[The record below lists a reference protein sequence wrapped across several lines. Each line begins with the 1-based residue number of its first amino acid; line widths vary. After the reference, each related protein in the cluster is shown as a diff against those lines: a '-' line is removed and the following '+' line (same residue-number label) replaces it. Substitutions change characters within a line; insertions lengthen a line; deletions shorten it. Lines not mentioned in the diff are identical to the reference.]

1 MKEATDL
8 SNIIEQRLG
17 LSSIRSILSSDSS
30 RRQKHII
37 VVVETMLNATADVI
51 NFSPK
56 GISLIWSSWRRR
68 WEDDANE
75 LAPPCCGC
83 TNANVTC
90 TSTGSETAIT
100 LAAIKLHF
108 KCFWTLFSIICLSFA
123 VVSSC
128 MYHHRSYRNFP
139 LSFDDYRVEK
149 NIQKRIFCVPLNW
162 WLNSSPQEG

>member
-56 GISLIWSSWRRR
+56 GISLI
-68 WEDDANE
+68 
-75 LAPPCCGC
+75 
-83 TNANVTC
+83 
-90 TSTGSETAIT
+90 
-100 LAAIKLHF
+100 
-108 KCFWTLFSIICLSFA
+108 
-123 VVSSC
+123 
-128 MYHHRSYRNFP
+128 
-139 LSFDDYRVEK
+139 
-149 NIQKRIFCVPLNW
+149 
-162 WLNSSPQEG
+162 